1 MLCLCLLPAC
11 GDSNGDEPDNPNPIN
26 PDKEVADPT
35 GTVKLSMRSEAAAGL
50 GRTELD
56 GYLWID
62 GANNF
67 YDDNAGLIVDIG
79 SVKGL
84 GNIGYIPKSGY
95 AKRVSVTPGHGYVWA
110 KYDGHDQISSVHNP
124 VTKFTYYRIYVI
136 DYVKNAI
143 GEIIGADIKYQRGF
157 NGVEEELKPT
167 EKTTYVNAYSNEAEI
182 TFDNN
187 TIIPFSLVYFH
198 SDLSVSVRPSNNNN
212 GPYSAIRIY
221 RNERFEPGYRSSIFI
236 KPLYG
241 KQLEI
246 IIKTKGSEDDE

>member
-1 MLCLCLLPAC
+1 MH
-11 GDSNGDEPDNPNPIN
+11 I
-26 PDKEVADPT
+26 
-35 GTVKLSMRSEAAAGL
+35 
-50 GRTELD
+50 
-56 GYLWID
+56 
-62 GANNF
+62 
-67 YDDNAGLIVDIG
+67 
-79 SVKGL
+79 
-84 GNIGYIPKSGY
+84 
-95 AKRVSVTPGHGYVWA
+95 
-110 KYDGHDQISSVHNP
+110 P

-187 TIIPFSLVYFH
+187 TIIPFSLVFFN
-198 SDLSVSVRPSNNNN
+198 SDLSVSVLPSNNNN